1 MDVLSDIEIARKN
14 QMVPIEKVASKLNL
28 REDSLQKFGHHIAKI
43 DTNVLKNHNKNGKLI
58 LVTAISPTPAGEG
71 KTTTSV
77 GLNDALNKIGKQSL
91 VCLREPSLGPCFG
104 VKGGAAGGGYAQVVP
119 MDKINLHFTGDFHAI
134 TSAHNLLASMIDNHI
149 YWGNDLNIDTRRI
162 VLSLIHI

>member
-14 QMVPIEKVASKLNL
+14 QMVPIEKVASKLKL
-28 REDSLQKFGHHIAKI
+28 EEDSLQKFGHHIAKI
-43 DTNVLKNHNKNGKLI
+43 DTNTLKNQNKNGKLI

-119 MDKINLHFTGDFHAI
+119 MDKINLHFTCKMKI
-134 TSAHNLLASMIDNHI
+134 N
-149 YWGNDLNIDTRRI
+149 
-162 VLSLIHI
+162 LIHRDYLSITTSSSSTFNAKTRT

>member
-14 QMVPIEKVASKLNL
+14 QMVPIEKVASKLKL
-28 REDSLQKFGHHIAKI
+28 EEDSLQKFGHHIAKI
-43 DTNVLKNHNKNGKLI
+43 DTNTLKNQNKNGKLI

-104 VKGGAAGGGYAQVVP
+104 VKGGAAGGGQ
-119 MDKINLHFTGDFHAI
+119 
-134 TSAHNLLASMIDNHI
+134 
-149 YWGNDLNIDTRRI
+149 
-162 VLSLIHI
+162 

>member
-1 MDVLSDIEIARKN
+1 MEVLSDIEIARRN
-14 QMVPIEKVASKLNL
+14 EMVPIEDIASKINLNPNGIIKYGN
-28 REDSLQKFGHHIAKI
+28 SIAKI
-43 DTNVLKNHNKNGKLI
+43 DIEKAVQESSKEGKLI

-77 GLNDALNKIGKQSL
+77 GLNDALNKIGEQSL

-134 TSAHNLLASMIDNHI
+134 TSALTCSHQ
-149 YWGNDLNIDTRRI
+149 
-162 VLSLIHI
+162 

>member
-14 QMVPIEKVASKLNL
+14 QMVPIEKVASKLKL
-28 REDSLQKFGHHIAKI
+28 EEDSLQKFGHHIAKI
-43 DTNVLKNHNKNGKLI
+43 DTNTLKNQNKNGKLI

-91 VCLREPSLGPCFG
+91 VCLREPSLGPCLVLKEELLEVAMRKWSQWIRLIFILL
-104 VKGGAAGGGYAQVVP
+104 VIFMQSH
-119 MDKINLHFTGDFHAI
+119 LLI
-134 TSAHNLLASMIDNHI
+134 TCLL
-149 YWGNDLNIDTRRI
+149 L
-162 VLSLIHI
+162 

>member
-43 DTNVLKNHNKNGKLI
+43 DTNLLKNPNKNGKLI

-104 VKGGAAGGGYAQVVP
+104 VKGGAAGGGYAQVC
-119 MDKINLHFTGDFHAI
+119 LLY
-134 TSAHNLLASMIDNHI
+134 TSDAADE
-149 YWGNDLNIDTRRI
+149 
-162 VLSLIHI
+162 